1 MSLTGRFPVD
11 AIYGISIDKWNSNLW
26 NSRKKG
32 QPRNAYPQIVEKLV
46 QENLVQNFRLP
57 FFWNSQFSRFS
68 EDFHGD
74 CRAFC
79 FRFEGS
85 VISSRMFF
93 FSQSNDF
100 FSVCPVRVVRSIIYK
115 RYREKQPLTRNY
127 RNIYHRHKHV
137 NTVEKRFS

>member
-11 AIYGISIDKWNSNLW
+11 PIYGISIDKWNSNLW

-46 QENLVQNFRLP
+46 QENLVQNFRQP
-57 FFWNSQFSRFS
+57 FFWNSQFSRFP
-68 EDFHGD
+68 EDFPGD

-93 FSQSNDF
+93 VFFVFFQSNDF
-100 FSVCPVRVVRSIIYK
+100 FSVCPVRVV
-115 RYREKQPLTRNY
+115 
-127 RNIYHRHKHV
+127 HAG
-137 NTVEKRFS
+137 